1 MKKQFPNGVLF
12 KLLDKLDDI
21 YKAGKNNNKYGDLS
35 SIDEESLKPLSKD
48 EFLAQLPKN
57 VIKDGKIYGIREEI
71 ERKLDGNQENKTEK
85 LVNLLLFSLF
95 K

>member
-1 MKKQFPNGVLF
+1 MKKKYPNGVLF

-21 YKAGKNNNKYGDLS
+21 YKSEKNNKYGDLS

-57 VIKDGKIYGIREEI
+57 VVKDGKIYEIREEI
-71 ERKLDGNQENKTEK
+71 ERKLDGNQDNKTEK
-85 LVNLLLFSLF
+85 LVHFLY
-95 K
+95 